1 MLNGLC
7 SAGSRLSHCLAGLI
21 QDTSPNNR
29 MIVTQ
34 CQAMWEE
41 LVKASTV
48 ASSNIK
54 SQVLTALQELSMGSS
69 TNDSETDAQRSS
81 QVVCSS
87 LVTFINLQYQLCA
100 ACCECLGPIA
110 GCNCPVTADAP
121 HKHDIDC
128 SFGMVQQCFQRLFPS
143 PVPSSSYRGARSPS
157 QFPFLSFQ
165 SKLNKF
171 MIFNFS
177 EDVFKKINC

>member
-69 TNDSETDAQRSS
+69 TNDSEADAQRSS

-110 GCNCPVTADAP
+110 GCNCPVTTDAP
-121 HKHDIDC
+121 HKHEIDC

-157 QFPFLSFQ
+157 QFPLLSFQ
-165 SKLNKF
+165 GKN
-171 MIFNFS
+171 
-177 EDVFKKINC
+177 